1 MLEKASTPAK
11 SESQKRFLDAYRET
25 LRVASAARR
34 AGVHRATVYRW
45 PVDPD
50 LAALV
55 AAWPTL
61 PDHIR
66 AAVRALLGTVTVSA
80 GTTPHLRNEHLKR

>member
-1 MLEKASTPAK
+1 M
-11 SESQKRFLDAYRET
+11 
-25 LRVASAARR
+25 
-34 AGVHRATVYRW
+34 RATEGG
-45 PVDPD
+45 PVDPE

-66 AAVRALLGTVTVSA
+66 AAVRAMLGTVT
-80 GTTPHLRNEHLKR
+80 G

>member
-1 MLEKASTPAK
+1 
-11 SESQKRFLDAYRET
+11 
-25 LRVASAARR
+25 
-34 AGVHRATVYRW
+34 
-45 PVDPD
+45 

-66 AAVRALLGTVTVSA
+66 AAVRALLGTVT
-80 GTTPHLRNEHLKR
+80 G

>member
-1 MLEKASTPAK
+1 MTREGRGILSPHAADSIPLPDKAFP
-11 SESQKRFLDAYRET
+11 
-25 LRVASAARR
+25 SAAPVGRTTGR
-34 AGVHRATVYRW
+34 THNTEGG
-45 PVDPD
+45 PVDPE

-66 AAVRALLGTVTVSA
+66 AAVRALLGTVT
-80 GTTPHLRNEHLKR
+80 G